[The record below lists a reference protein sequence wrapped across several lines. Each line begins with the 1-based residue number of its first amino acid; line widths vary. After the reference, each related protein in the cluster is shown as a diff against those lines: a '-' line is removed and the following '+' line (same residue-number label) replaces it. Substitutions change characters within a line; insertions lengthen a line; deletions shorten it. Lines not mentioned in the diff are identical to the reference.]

1 MDARSNHFDMTLVWK
16 EGDGGLNPAW
26 ASQNR
31 YIGSVDNSGYVS
43 GTVTNSLNHI
53 QTNWN
58 FDQRVTCA

>member
-1 MDARSNHFDMTLVWK
+1 MTLVWK